1 MDAESIATSGCK
13 IERTG
18 EARRTR
24 ELHMA
29 QAMSGRHWSVARV
42 AASVLL
48 LVLALIYAGITTLFV
63 LLVPS
68 SKITILRLGNDIVV
82 LYSDFAYNGIVI
94 FLASCLLS
102 GYAGVAALGGWRGA
116 RLVALAAGWA
126 TIALGV
132 YGLWLYAN
140 MLMIGLPLVPFS
152 IGMRSSP
159 LVSLALC
166 VVGIL
171 VLWATRKA
179 IDKGP

>member
-1 MDAESIATSGCK
+1 
-13 IERTG
+13 
-18 EARRTR
+18 
-24 ELHMA
+24 MA
-29 QAMSGRHWSVARV
+29 QAMSRRHWSVARI

-48 LVLALIYAGITTLFV
+48 LVLAVIYAGITALFV

-68 SKITILRLGNDIVV
+68 SRITFLKIGNDIVV
-82 LYSDFAYNGIVI
+82 LYSDFAYNGIVV

-102 GYAGVAALGGWRGA
+102 GYAGVAALAGWRGA
-116 RLVALAAGWA
+116 RLAALTAGCA

-166 VVGIL
+166 VGGFF
-171 VLWATRKA
+171 VLWAMRRA
-179 IDKGP
+179 IDKNP

>member
-1 MDAESIATSGCK
+1 
-13 IERTG
+13 
-18 EARRTR
+18 
-24 ELHMA
+24 MA
-29 QAMSGRHWSVARV
+29 QSIPGRRWSVVRV

-48 LVLALIYAGITTLFV
+48 LVLALIYAGITALFI

-68 SKITILRLGNDIVV
+68 SRITFLRIGNDIVV
-82 LYSDFAYNGIVI
+82 LYSDFAYNGTVV
-94 FLASCLLS
+94 FLALCLLS
-102 GYAGVAALGGWRGA
+102 GYAGLATLIAWRGA

-166 VVGIL
+166 VSGIF
-171 VLWATRKA
+171 VLWAMRKA